1 MIGVSVVLFVL
12 GVVRVTFQKII
23 LQSGRNNRLLFEAWI
38 SYYKTC
44 HCVQV
49 ARTVRNTSMGV

>member
-1 MIGVSVVLFVL
+1 MIGVSVFLFVL
-12 GVVRVTFQKII
+12 GVVRVTFHKII
-23 LQSGRNNRLLFEAWI
+23 LPSSRNNRLLFEAWI
-38 SYYKTC
+38 SYYKTR